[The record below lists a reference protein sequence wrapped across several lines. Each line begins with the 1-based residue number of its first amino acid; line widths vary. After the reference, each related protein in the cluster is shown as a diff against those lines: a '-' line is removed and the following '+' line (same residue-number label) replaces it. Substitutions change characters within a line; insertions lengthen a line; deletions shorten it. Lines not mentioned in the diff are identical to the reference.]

1 MRKQF
6 VRLFLSFVLVLAVV
20 LGIQGIVV
28 VASLQNQ
35 RASWTESVFQEYLD
49 TFTANLKA
57 GLSSTPS
64 SFFAIEQLLLVSAD
78 DRVSGLYIRN
88 PDGTVAV
95 AYGNTSSGN
104 SLPIPRPRSSEG
116 PMTTMH
122 HDLPLA
128 REAIGDQGFT
138 SSEMHSDVYV
148 VKILQ
153 SGSVTSLMVSKQ
165 SERQKQTILLP
176 PQVKANDIAGSM
188 VIMYNNEVLG
198 LVDVLTYTPFTY
210 KNTGRLFKGLL
221 YPFLWAMPFTFLIA
235 LLMAASVSRRSQR
248 YTSGIQQALQLLSS
262 GENGVTLPATKIDE
276 QKVINTSIKQLDEN
290 LLLNKVSR
298 QAWLRSI
305 SHDLNTP
312 VASMKLLL
320 DGIADGVFPINEQ
333 TLATLKRENDT
344 LSDRIAL
351 VSLYANLQSP
361 DTKASPSELDVASF
375 IQQVLDS
382 FSENQ
387 KDRIYLDANDA
398 QLMADQKLLAH
409 ACKALLLNALQASG
423 DSVGWAIG
431 QNCMTFTNTGHL
443 AEGIDFFEPWTKG
456 DSSRGTVG
464 SGLGLPIVKQVMRL
478 HEGSAIIEEREGNVI
493 VSLRW

>member
-6 VRLFLSFVLVLAVV
+6 VRLFLSFVLVVTVV
-20 LGIQGIVV
+20 LGIQAVV
-28 VASLQNQ
+28 VLASLQNQ
-35 RASWTESVFQEYLD
+35 RTSWTESVFQDYLN
-49 TFTANLKA
+49 TFTTNLKS
-57 GLSSTPS
+57 GLSSRPS
-64 SFFAIEQLLLVSAD
+64 SFIAIEQLLLASTD

-104 SLPIPRPRSSEG
+104 SLPIPRPRPTEG
-116 PMTTMH
+116 QMPDMH
-122 HDLPLA
+122 HDLPMA
-128 REAIGDQGFT
+128 EEAIGEQAFT

-153 SGSVTSLMVSKQ
+153 SGSVTSLLVSKQ

-176 PQVKANDIAGSM
+176 ARVKANDIAGSM

-198 LVDVLTYTPFTY
+198 MVDVLTYTPFTY
-210 KNTGRLFKGLL
+210 KNTGRMFKGLI
-221 YPFLWAMPFTFLIA
+221 YPFLWAMPFAFIIA
-235 LLMAASVSRRSQR
+235 LLMAASVSRRSGR
-248 YTSGIQQALQLLSS
+248 YTSGIQQALQLLSR
-262 GENGVTLPATKIDE
+262 GENGVQLPSTSIDE
-276 QKVINTSIKQLDEN
+276 QKVINESIKQLDEN

-312 VASMKLLL
+312 VASMKLVL
-320 DGIADGVFPINEQ
+320 DGIADGVFPLNER

-361 DTKASPSELDVASF
+361 DTKATQSELDVASF
-375 IQQVLDS
+375 IQQVLDA
-382 FSENQ
+382 FPSEQ
-387 KDRIYLDANDA
+387 KDRIYLDADNA
-398 QLMADQKLLAH
+398 QLTADRKLLGY
-409 ACKALLLNALQASG
+409 ACKALLSNALQAGSE
-423 DSVGWAIG
+423 SVGWAIG
-431 QNCMTFTNTGHL
+431 QNSMTFTNTGHL

-456 DSSRGTVG
+456 DSSRGSAG

-478 HEGSAIIEEREGNVI
+478 HNGSATIEQQEGKVI